1 MEIIAFS
8 NNFKKKKENSHRYA
22 LLTLFLLTS
31 SATKIAAIPQSS
43 PRDNLKDIKTTIHA
57 TLNFI
62 PHEPRKRLHCKP
74 RKIFVTSEQGR
85 HRIHG
90 IEVTT
95 IALRHPYP
103 QKHETLWRLTFY
115 LYVALRPPMFRQRW
129 QKAFNTCLM
138 ERNRGFINQL
148 TRHNSFTRSSI
159 ILS

>member
-31 SATKIAAIPQSS
+31 SATKMAAIPQSS

-95 IALRHPYP
+95 IALRHRTRRNTRLSGDSRFIYTLPYDP
-103 QKHETLWRLTFY
+103 RCFVSDGKKRLMP
-115 LYVALRPPMFRQRW
+115 V
-129 QKAFNTCLM
+129 
-138 ERNRGFINQL
+138 
-148 TRHNSFTRSSI
+148 
-159 ILS
+159 